1 MGFDAINAW
10 LSGHGLTESRVE
22 RKMLD
27 FDAVSAGKNNYI
39 SAGDLYRMFCMA
51 LRMEQDGDG
60 LPLDLLKENRDDT
73 LLRRYLYEGY
83 PAAHKSGQLDDVLHD
98 AGVIFDRRGR
108 IFIAVMLTGFPP
120 EKMHEAEKLI
130 GRIARMTEDSRIR

>member
-1 MGFDAINAW
+1 MPGFQGTAF
-10 LSGHGLTESRVE
+10 TESRVE

-60 LPLDLLKENRDDT
+60 LPLDLLKEKP
-73 LLRRYLYEGY
+73 RRYPCFGAIFTKDIRL
-83 PAAHKSGQLDDVLHD
+83 PIKAVSSDDVPHD

-130 GRIARMTEDSRIR
+130 GCIARMTEDSRIR